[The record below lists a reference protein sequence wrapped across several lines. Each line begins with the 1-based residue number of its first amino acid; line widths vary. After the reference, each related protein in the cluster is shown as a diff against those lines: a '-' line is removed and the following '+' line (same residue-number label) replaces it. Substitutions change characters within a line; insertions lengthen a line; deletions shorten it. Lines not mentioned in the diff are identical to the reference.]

1 MFNRLT
7 HNLSSMDKTKVGL
20 IGLGIMG
27 SAMAMNIHKAGFPLI
42 VYNRTRSKTEPFA
55 KLGIPVANSPRE
67 VAEKSDVVIEMVT
80 DAPDVEEVLFGKD
93 GVVHGAH
100 PGLVVIDMSTN
111 SPDYAKYFAGKL
123 AEYGIEFLDAPVT
136 GGDVG
141 ARQGTLTIMVGG
153 KREVFE
159 RVKPVFEAMGKT
171 IIYAGD
177 VGNGQMLKL
186 LNQIVVGIDMLAV
199 AEAMALA
206 KKAGIDMEKLF
217 TVLST
222 GAANSFTVQYYMPK
236 MMKGDFEPGFRAAH
250 LKKDLKYAIETT
262 NKLNVPLPGTALTLQ
277 LYNALVAKGL
287 GEKGT
292 QALLKLYYELAG
304 INDG

>member
-1 MFNRLT
+1 MR
-7 HNLSSMDKTKVGL
+7 VGF

-27 SAMAMNIHKAGFPLI
+27 SAMAMNIHKKGFPLI
-42 VYNRTRSKTEPFA
+42 VYNRTRSKAEPFA
-55 KLGIPVANSPRE
+55 KLGVPVANSPRE
-67 VAEKSDVVIEMVT
+67 VAEKSDVVIDMVT
-80 DAPDVEEVLFGKD
+80 DAPDVEEVLFGRD
-93 GVVHGAH
+93 GVVYGAH
-100 PGLVVIDMSTN
+100 PGLIVIDMSTN
-111 SPDYAKYFAGKL
+111 SPEYARYFAKRL

-159 RVKPVFEAMGKT
+159 KVRPVLEAMGKT

-206 KKAGIDMEKLF
+206 KKAGIDMDKLF

-236 MMKGDFEPGFRAAH
+236 MMKGDYEPGFRAAH
-250 LKKDLKYAIETT
+250 LKKDLRYALETA
-262 NKLNVPLPGTALTLQ
+262 NKLGVPLPGTALTLE
-277 LYNALVAKGL
+277 LYNALVTKGL
-287 GEKGT
+287 GDKGT
-292 QALLKLYYELAG
+292 QALLKLYYELSG
-304 INDG
+304 IKE

>member
-1 MFNRLT
+1 MGF
-7 HNLSSMDKTKVGL
+7 

-27 SAMAMNIHKAGFPLI
+27 SAMAMNIYKAGFPLI
-42 VYNRTRSKTEPFA
+42 VYNRTRSKTEPFV
-55 KLGIPVANSPRE
+55 KLGIPVAESPRE
-67 VAEKSDVVIEMVT
+67 VAERSDVVIDMVT
-80 DAPDVEEVLFGKD
+80 DAPDVEEVLLGPN

-100 PGLVVIDMSTN
+100 TGLIVIDMSTN
-111 SPDYAKYFAGKL
+111 SPEHAKYFARELGK
-123 AEYGIEFLDAPVT
+123 YGVEFLDAPVT

-153 KREVFE
+153 KYETFE
-159 RVKPVFEAMGKT
+159 RVKPILEAMGKT
-171 IIYAGD
+171 IIHAGD

-206 KKAGIDMEKLF
+206 KKAGIDVEKLF

-222 GAANSFTVQYYMPK
+222 GAGNSFTVQYYMPK

-250 LKKDLKYAIETT
+250 LKKDLRYALETA
-262 NKLNVPLPGTALTLQ
+262 NRLNVSLPGTALTLQ

-304 INDG
+304 VNDW

>member
-1 MFNRLT
+1 
-7 HNLSSMDKTKVGL
+7 
-20 IGLGIMG
+20 
-27 SAMAMNIHKAGFPLI
+27 
-42 VYNRTRSKTEPFA
+42 
-55 KLGIPVANSPRE
+55 
-67 VAEKSDVVIEMVT
+67 
-80 DAPDVEEVLFGKD
+80 
-93 GVVHGAH
+93 
-100 PGLVVIDMSTN
+100 MSTN
-111 SPDYAKYFAGKL
+111 SPEHAKYFARELGK
-123 AEYGIEFLDAPVT
+123 YGVEFLDAPVT
-136 GGDVG
+136 GGDVGG

-153 KREVFE
+153 KYETFE
-159 RVKPVFEAMGKT
+159 RVKPILEAMGKT
-171 IIYAGD
+171 IIHAGD

-206 KKAGIDMEKLF
+206 KKAGIDVEKLF

-222 GAANSFTVQYYMPK
+222 GGAGNSFTVQYYMPK

-250 LKKDLKYAIETT
+250 LKKDLRYALETA
-262 NKLNVPLPGTALTLQ
+262 NRLNVSLPGTALTLQ

-304 INDG
+304 VNDW